1 MDYEKLFQTG
11 ISDEMR
17 GVPEENKLGH
27 LLSTVNPKAAAEID
41 NPPAP
46 PDVGTWVVFKDRAGV
61 SRMHRVEFPALVLGA
76 DSEGLLSLMVVLE
89 PEDMK
94 MEDHVPFRSHNAE
107 NYYWRHVRKAEG
119 VIGAEDGTDLAARVA
134 EIEQFLRGEDKLG
147 EIVEAI
153 GKRVETVEGVL
164 ASDEME
170 ALEKRIAVLEGK
182 K

>member
-1 MDYEKLFQTG
+1 M
-11 ISDEMR
+11 
-17 GVPEENKLGH
+17 GH
-27 LLSTVNPKAAAEID
+27 MLATVNPAAADAID

-61 SRMHRVEFPALVLGA
+61 SRMHRTEFPALVLGA
-76 DSEGLLSLMVVLE
+76 DTQGLLSLMVVLE
-89 PEDMK
+89 PEDIK

-107 NYYWRHVRKAEG
+107 NYYWRHVRRDAVDEG
-119 VIGAEDGTDLAARVA
+119 GSDLGPRISAV
-134 EIEQFLRGEDKLG
+134 EEFLRGEDHLG

-170 ALEKRIAVLEGK
+170 ALERRIAALEGGAKPKAKRGRPAK
-182 K
+182 KG